1 MALIYPLAA
10 SAAMLALPE
19 NLKYDPSSGGFN
31 LTAGEHSS
39 EGGFGIPR
47 FGGLQGL
54 PFDARAHLH
63 RESKVEEAEVR
74 NLGP

>member
-31 LTAGEHSS
+31 LTAGDPSS

-54 PFDARAHLH
+54 PFEPEPISTEKARW
-63 RESKVEEAEVR
+63 RKQR
-74 NLGP
+74 